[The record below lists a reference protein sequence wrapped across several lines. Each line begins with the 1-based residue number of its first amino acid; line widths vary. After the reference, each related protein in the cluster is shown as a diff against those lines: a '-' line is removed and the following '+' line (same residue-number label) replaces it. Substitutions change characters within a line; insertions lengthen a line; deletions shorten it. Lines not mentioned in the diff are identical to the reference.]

1 MRGTRVKS
9 KRSMGQRRFRD
20 GFALLFLNGCD
31 HLPRAMVFAARGKH
45 FQTLFVRAPLQNV
58 NVHVADAPAVHIES
72 ARLVKV
78 NGVRA
83 DQRSPVIVDHIFFA
97 GIDKSE
103 PRSEGIA
110 RPIRGGTQHVPA
122 GEIFTE
128 RVLVAA
134 SSLKVCIGSSAHVWY
149 ATPAGES
156 RFRLRGTAH
165 DKASYSSCER
175 KVKASRHR
183 Q

>member
-122 GEIFTE
+122 GEILTE
-128 RVLVAA
+128 RVVMAA
-134 SSLKVCIGSSAHVWY
+134 SPLKLGIGSGAHVWY
-149 ATPAGES
+149 ATPTTCES
-156 RFRLRGTAH
+156 RFRLCG
-165 DKASYSSCER
+165 
-175 KVKASRHR
+175 
-183 Q
+183 